1 MSAVCPTVGE
11 GTMHSIAKSVV
22 GVGVVVMLELCGIQA
37 SPAAQVVISD
47 PLTSWPL
54 NFGAQQ
60 GANVLLKDGAVHI
73 VELGNTANWAVY
85 SGFEFTDMDASVTIT
100 PQTATGNGAGLIF
113 WSAGTTSDFFVVN
126 ILDLS
131 GAFAIYRHLSANGGS
146 WQTLLASTPNA
157 AVKSGAGVANTLRL
171 VTKGNSV
178 SVFINGQSMGT
189 LAVQAPSAG
198 GTVGIYAEGQADK
211 PADYVF
217 SNVTVSQ

>member
-11 GTMHSIAKSVV
+11 DTMHSIAKSVV

-37 SPAAQVVISD
+37 SPASQVVISD

-73 VELGNTANWAVY
+73 VEPGNTANWAVY
-85 SGFEFTDMDASVTIT
+85 SGFEFTDIEASVTIT
-100 PQTATGNGAGLIF
+100 PQTPTGNGAGLIF
-113 WSAGTTSDFFVVN
+113 WSSGQSDFFLVN
-126 ILDLS
+126 VLDPS
-131 GAFAIYRHLSANGGS
+131 GAFAIFRHVSANGGS
-146 WQTLLASTPNA
+146 WQTLLASTASA
-157 AVKSGAGVANTLRL
+157 AVKSGAGVANTLRI

-189 LAVQAPSAG
+189 LAVLAPSGG

>member
-11 GTMHSIAKSVV
+11 ETMHSIAKSVV
-22 GVGVVVMLELCGIQA
+22 GVGVVVMLELCGLQA

-54 NFGAQQ
+54 NFGPQQ
-60 GANVLLKDGAVHI
+60 GAYVLLKDGAVHI
-73 VELGNTANWAVY
+73 VEPGNTANWAVY
-85 SGFEFTDMDASVTIT
+85 SGFEFTDIDASVTIT

-113 WSAGTTSDFFVVN
+113 WSSAATSDFFVVN
-126 ILDLS
+126 VLDPS

-157 AVKSGAGVANTLRL
+157 AVKSGAGVANALRI

-189 LAVQAPSAG
+189 LAVLAPSGG

-217 SNVTVSQ
+217 SNITVSQ